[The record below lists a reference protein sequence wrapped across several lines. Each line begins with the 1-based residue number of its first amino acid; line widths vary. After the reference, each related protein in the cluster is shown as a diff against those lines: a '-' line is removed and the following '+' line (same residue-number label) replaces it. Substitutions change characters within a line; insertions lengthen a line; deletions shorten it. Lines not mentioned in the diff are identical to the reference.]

1 MFFFFFK
8 QKTAYEMRISDWN
21 SDVCSSDLV
30 AGDDADAIP
39 PSTMTHPPASA
50 LPDASIA
57 TPVLRGAR
65 LLRCNVRPRRRIGA
79 ATQRAPATCFRSNDH
94 AGDRDTRVA
103 SETLRPRQRQPRQ
116 RRSTAQGAGDARYRL
131 RIRQQ

>member
-1 MFFFFFK
+1 
-8 QKTAYEMRISDWN
+8 
-21 SDVCSSDLV
+21 
-30 AGDDADAIP
+30 
-39 PSTMTHPPASA
+39 MTHPPASA

-57 TPVLRGAR
+57 TPVLRVAR

-116 RRSTAQGAGDARYRL
+116 RRSTAQGAGDRSEEHTSEL
-131 RIRQQ
+131 QSLMRISYAVFCLKKKRKITRIYSIHNYASRQTST